1 MAAPDDRKLNNA
13 VALKDYLK
21 CQITAKMRRKAVA
34 RNNEEAIPIH
44 IRTFGIDLDRD
55 ARALMRGRIT
65 RKLRKFAASIERL
78 SM

>member
-1 MAAPDDRKLNNA
+1 
-13 VALKDYLK
+13 
-21 CQITAKMRRKAVA
+21 VA

-78 SM
+78 SAERGRGSRLPVERGT